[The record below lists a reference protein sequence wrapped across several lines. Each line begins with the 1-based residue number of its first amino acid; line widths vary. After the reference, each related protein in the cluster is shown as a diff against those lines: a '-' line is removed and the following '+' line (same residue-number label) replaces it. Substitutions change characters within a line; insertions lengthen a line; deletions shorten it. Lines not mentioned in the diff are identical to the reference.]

1 MGLFSTSSPFDGDVE
16 KATDEKNTKE
26 EWGMIMD
33 ICDKVGASPTGPK
46 DCLRS
51 IVKRLNHQ
59 DPHIVMQA
67 ITLLDACVN
76 NCGRTF
82 HLEVA
87 SRDFEGEFRR
97 LINKW
102 RPVPRVSEGL
112 RKLLRSWAEGEFR
125 SDPQLNLIP
134 SLYSRL
140 RHEGLEFPTVDRT
153 ATESTSK
160 APPRSTD
167 SDASTSRKEE
177 DDLARAIE
185 LSLKESRP
193 SQAVVSSSPP
203 RGIYPSAVTPGR
215 SSPTLPSTSSP
226 IRVRALYDFEAAEDN
241 ELTFVAGEIVTV
253 LDDSDPNWW
262 RGSNQRGEGLFPANF
277 VTRDLTEPAGIGGP
291 EQSKKSVQ
299 FEEAVKVRVL
309 EREPEAEV
317 EIEEEKIDRLLHL
330 LHEAD
335 PSEERSDPEELGILE
350 ERVNAMGPLIDA
362 ELERVDRKHAHLT
375 QLSADLVEALNLYH
389 TLMREPSHPKHQ
401 FRPQVHPAMM
411 VHQPPPPNH
420 PQPPPPPMPGGY
432 DTARPYIPPHPS
444 AFGPTYGTAMPQVP
458 LPPHHMHA
466 SMPNM
471 PFPMTL
477 PPMLQH
483 GQVMDGPS
491 SVHFP
496 SNRHA
501 ADYGTLMHQ
510 EPRPLPLPHQDGSLP
525 RVPPS

>member
-1 MGLFSTSSPFDGDVE
+1 
-16 KATDEKNTKE
+16 
-26 EWGMIMD
+26 MD
-33 ICDKVGASPTGPK
+33 ICDKVGSSPNGPK

-59 DPHIVMQA
+59 DPHIAMQA

-76 NCGRTF
+76 NCGHNF

-87 SRDFEGEFRR
+87 SRDFESEFRR
-97 LINKW
+97 LIGKW
-102 RPVPRVSEGL
+102 RSTPRVSDSL
-112 RKLLRSWAEGEFR
+112 RRLLRSWAEGEFR

-134 SLYSRL
+134 SLYNRL
-140 RHEGLEFPTVDRT
+140 LKEGHEFPPVDRT
-153 ATESTSK
+153 TTESSSK
-160 APPRSTD
+160 PQARS
-167 SDASTSRKEE
+167 SDVDATSRKEE

-193 SQAVVSSSPP
+193 SQTVVSSSPP
-203 RGIYPSAVTPGR
+203 RGIYPSAVAPGR

-226 IRVRALYDFEAAEDN
+226 VRVRALYDFEAAEDN

-277 VTRDLTEPAGIGGP
+277 VTRDLSEPVGNTGA

-389 TLMREPSHPKHQ
+389 TLMREPSHPKHP
-401 FRPQVHPAMM
+401 FRPQIHPAMM
-411 VHQPPPPNH
+411 VHQPPH

-432 DTARPYIPPHPS
+432 ETARPYIPPHPS

-471 PFPMTL
+471 PFPMAM
-477 PPMLQH
+477 PPMH
-483 GQVMDGPS
+483 SQVMDGPS

-496 SNRHA
+496 SNNRHTS
-501 ADYGTLMHQ
+501 DYGTLMHQ
-510 EPRPLPLPHQDGSLP
+510 EPRLPVPHQDGSLP